1 MEAYNLILRI
11 GLLTAFA
18 AAGIY
23 FFVAEGIS
31 FGDSARYNFPW
42 AVQYLDA
49 FNLGAYLPRHLP
61 GLWDGLGGFDF
72 FFYAP
77 IPFWFVTAFLSPICA
92 GCSPETEL
100 SLAPQFFGYS
110 VAGWTVLGGLLSC
123 FHSLPAVDLLD
134 TVSSSAVYND
144 FTQVERWLYGSHF
157 DRPNPVIL
165 ISFLAVIPF
174 IIASAVLNCGAVLM
188 WVLVPVH

>member
-1 MEAYNLILRI
+1 MEAYSLILRI
-11 GLLTAFA
+11 VLLTAFA
-18 AAGIY
+18 AASIY

-77 IPFWFVTAFLSPICA
+77 IPFWFVAAFLSPICA
-92 GCSPETEL
+92 GCSPETE
-100 SLAPQFFGYS
+100 F
-110 VAGWTVLGGLLSC
+110 VLGAAIL
-123 FHSLPAVDLLD
+123 
-134 TVSSSAVYND
+134 
-144 FTQVERWLYGSHF
+144 WLFSGWV
-157 DRPNPVIL
+157 DRPRR
-165 ISFLAVIPF
+165 A
-174 IIASAVLNCGAVLM
+174 AVLFPFASCS
-188 WVLVPVH
+188 